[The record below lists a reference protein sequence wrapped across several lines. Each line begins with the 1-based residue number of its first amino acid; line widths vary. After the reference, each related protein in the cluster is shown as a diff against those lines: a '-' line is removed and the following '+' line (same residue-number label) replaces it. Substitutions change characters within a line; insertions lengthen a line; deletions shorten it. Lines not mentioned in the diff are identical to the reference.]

1 MRAFK
6 IILAA
11 GAASILASAAMP
23 AAAQSWGAYAQ
34 PRYDAA
40 RYDAPRHDEHRD
52 FDRGFSNDRLRER
65 EDRLAGWISSSA
77 REGRIG
83 DWQARRM
90 FEALRSVKDEER
102 SLRFQQ
108 RGRLFPDQSARLEDR
123 LSRISDRLRDNHGY
137 EQRSWER

>member
-11 GAASILASAAMP
+11 GAASILASAALP
-23 AAAQSWGAYAQ
+23 AAAQSWGGYG
-34 PRYDAA
+34 PA
-40 RYDAPRHDEHRD
+40 RYDAPRYDDHRD
-52 FDRGFSNDRLRER
+52 FDRGFGQDRLRER
-65 EDRLAGWISSSA
+65 EDRLSGWIANSA

-102 SLRFQQ
+102 SLRWRQN
-108 RGRLFPDQSARLEDR
+108 GRLFPDQSARLEDR
-123 LSRISDRLRDNHGY
+123 LSRISDRLRDNRGY
-137 EQRSWER
+137 DDRRRWDR